1 MQNTP
6 VLASNIQL
14 DIVNLIE
21 KNPITRFSRDYQN
34 KFIHKIQQKF
44 SETQQHLFI
53 GSFYC
58 YLNYTKNDFVIDLEN
73 VWKWLGFSRK
83 DPAKVVLE
91 KHFIINV
98 DYIVKK
104 ATSEVAEAKNF
115 TPEVAG
121 AKNNEENRGGHN
133 KETILLNINTF
144 KKLCLKSNTKKADEI
159 HDYFIKLE
167 ETFQEIINEESS
179 ELRVQLLN
187 NQEHFKQKDKKIKE
201 KDEAIEKLIRDKML
215 EKHNLLLREFGNKG
229 SIVYIIKVK
238 TFENGQY
245 IVKIGESRK
254 GIESRYNEHK
264 TNYEESLILDCFS
277 VVRSKELESFIH
289 NHKDV
294 RINRVKDLPG
304 HERENELFLIGK
316 DITYAMLVNIIENN
330 IKRFNDTTTMDEMES
345 MIRKILT
352 EHQIPRN
359 EIVEY
364 NNSPE
369 ILQKMTELNSKIDNL
384 ERTIADLKSTVVRSQ
399 TRTTTNFNEPLPTL
413 GPRLQKIDPIT
424 LQLVQV
430 YESVTE
436 CMRENPN
443 IKRPSINKAVKE
455 NTIYCGFRWL
465 LVDRESEPEVIQEI
479 QPTKETRAQNIG
491 YIAKLNAEKTQIIG
505 IYLDRKTASRM
516 NGYPSESSLD
526 PIVKKKQITKGFYYV
541 LYDECSETLKRTY
554 AIPILYKDGVGK
566 FNAQQ
571 QLVKEFTTR
580 YDCVKTD
587 NISEKTLKRALT
599 DNAMYNGFYYRL
611 VGEKLSI

>member
-121 AKNNEENRGGHN
+121 TKNNEENRGGHN

-187 NQEHFKQKDKKIKE
+187 NQEHFKQNQRKIKE

-330 IKRFNDTTTMDEMES
+330 IKRFNDTTTMDEMEH
-345 MIRKILT
+345 MIRKILN
-352 EHQIPRN
+352 EPKN
-359 EIVEY
+359 EII
-364 NNSPE
+364 NPNSSQE
-369 ILQKMTELNSKIDNL
+369 IMQTIIEIKNQNVTLNAKIDNL

-526 PIVKKKQITKGFYYV
+526 PIVKKQKPTV
-541 LYDECSETLKRTY
+541 SAPSL
-554 AIPILYKDGVGK
+554 
-566 FNAQQ
+566 
-571 QLVKEFTTR
+571 
-580 YDCVKTD
+580 
-587 NISEKTLKRALT
+587 
-599 DNAMYNGFYYRL
+599 YYR
-611 VGEKLSI
+611 S